1 MRYVRDVS
9 DGEVIEVLIKVVDVT
24 RYLLKVTF

>member
-9 DGEVIEVLIKVVDVT
+9 DGEVIEVLIKVVDTT
-24 RYLLKVTF
+24 RYLLKATL